1 LFNQQQNNHPDLTFE
16 ITLSITKMTK
26 LVVKSRSSVAA
37 PPTYFR
43 RTMDTFEFSE
53 HDEPLPLARVTSTA
67 GLKKKAQKEAKKAE
81 REAQNR
87 NKKAR
92 SAEAAAAKGKQKKKE
107 SKPKKQHIK

>member
-1 LFNQQQNNHPDLTFE
+1 LFNQQQNNHADLTFE
-16 ITLSITKMTK
+16 ITLSITKMTN

-53 HDEPLPLARVTSTA
+53 HDEPLPPARATSTP
-67 GLKKKAQKEAKKAE
+67 GLKKKAQRESKKAE

-87 NKKAR
+87 NKKVR
-92 SAEAAAAKGKQKKKE
+92 SAAATEKQQQ
-107 SKPKKQHIK
+107 SKPKKLHIK